1 MSAKTRVQLTDGDR
15 KVICECRQVNKDLSQ
30 EKLTALVAEKLNK
43 PVLKRSTVTGTL
55 KESAKWLSC
64 TTTAANRVKH
74 RCALL
79 CYVRTAC
86 QHQRLCV
93 QTASGPNKRY
103 DTIFSLHVQVF
114 SGLQPLFA
122 VRTIDRQ
129 MSLLQSSDTSM

>member
-64 TTTAANRVKH
+64 TITAAKQSQLSQFANMDVL
-74 RCALL
+74 CQNCLSTPALV
-79 CYVRTAC
+79 CTYC
-86 QHQRLCV
+86 IW
-93 QTASGPNKRY
+93 PK
-103 DTIFSLHVQVF
+103 
-114 SGLQPLFA
+114 
-122 VRTIDRQ
+122 Q
-129 MSLLQSSDTSM
+129 MI